1 MRRIPASIQPSSQP
15 SRREF
20 LGTTAGQIAGAAALA
35 GLALPRVHAAG
46 SDEIRIAV
54 VGCGGRGGGAAV
66 DALSVPGGETRVV
79 ALADVFSDRA
89 KIVKR
94 SIEEQFKERVD
105 VPDDRIFTGFEAYK
119 QALGKLLR
127 ERRIEFM
134 KPGVKLVRGVKA

>member
-1 MRRIPASIQPSSQP
+1 MPRIPASIQS

-94 SIEEQFKERVD
+94 SIE
-105 VPDDRIFTGFEAYK
+105 
-119 QALGKLLR
+119 
-127 ERRIEFM
+127 
-134 KPGVKLVRGVKA
+134 